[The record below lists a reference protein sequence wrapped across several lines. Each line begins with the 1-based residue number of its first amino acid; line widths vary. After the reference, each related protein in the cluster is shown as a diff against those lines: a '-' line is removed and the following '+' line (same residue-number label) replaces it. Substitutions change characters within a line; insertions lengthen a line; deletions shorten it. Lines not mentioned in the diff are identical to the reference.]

1 MSLAHFPE
9 IFAPPPEH
17 EGGRW
22 QVKLL
27 ALILCSGTHPARRAL
42 ATYRSRSA
50 YRSPC
55 GLVCLACA
63 PQGYR
68 SEPLVLSNQENY
80 CFDCAGYICVPNVL
94 DAPTLATLRA
104 AVRSAG
110 AATNLLDAA
119 TPGSD
124 AIRELLVQPELVN
137 YLNQLIGAGWRLDQL
152 PVVAGGGIS
161 GTGGPLVGG
170 DEPHQPARSY
180 YIQAGKRSS
189 QVVRAVWCLEDVA
202 DGDGGLAVVQASHK
216 SNVLPPPAL
225 LAGGDCLG
233 LAKQLAGQA
242 GDLWLIA
249 GATMMCEQAWAS
261 APRQLL
267 SFEFCGR
274 AALLSPGNAAKISA
288 HAGLGVADPARIR
301 AEAAAEGGTFE
312 ATTAASRAV
321 LGGPDDQPV
330 LLVDET
336 GRTVLA
342 PPEHD
347 HVHPS
352 ILKLDTSGPID
363 HEEFFKWDLNGY
375 LVIPGV
381 MDAAWLQAANDA
393 VDAHQDKIQVGGVLS
408 GGSVTQTGTGRP
420 LLGGLANLPD
430 GHGEPFQRMLAHP
443 AVPTLYNYH
452 CCLILSLGL
461 SLCLSVSLSLRISV
475 SVQCIDRVYTEQ
487 VVGRLN
493 WMGGSGYRCGGGT
506 LFCAEP
512 G

>member
-1 MSLAHFPE
+1 MAGASSSSFEAEHRRHLLQQPTSAH
-9 IFAPPPEH
+9 
-17 EGGRW
+17 
-22 QVKLL
+22 
-27 ALILCSGTHPARRAL
+27 C
-42 ATYRSRSA
+42 
-50 YRSPC
+50 SPC
-55 GLVCLACA
+55 GHVCLACVA
-63 PQGYR
+63 QGYR

-94 DAPTLATLRA
+94 DATTLAALRA

-110 AATNLLDAA
+110 AATNLLDVA

-152 PVVAGGGIS
+152 PVLTGGGIN
-161 GTGGPLVGG
+161 GMGGALVGG

-189 QVVRAVWCLEDVA
+189 QLVRAVWCLEDVA

-233 LAKQLAGQA
+233 LAKQLAGKA

-249 GATMMCEQAWAS
+249 GATMVCEQAWAS

-274 AALLSPGNAAKISA
+274 AALLSPGNAVKISA
-288 HAGLGVADPARIR
+288 RAGLGVADPARIR
-301 AEAAAEGGTFE
+301 DEAAAAGGTFE

-342 PPEHD
+342 PSEHD

-352 ILKLDTSGPID
+352 ILKLDTSEID

-381 MDAAWLQAANDA
+381 MDPAWLQAANDA

-408 GGSVTQTGTGRP
+408 GGSVTQAGTGRP
-420 LLGGLANLPD
+420 LLGGLANLP
-430 GHGEPFQRMLAHP
+430 GSHGEPFQRMLAHP
-443 AVPTLYNYH
+443 AVPTP
-452 CCLILSLGL
+452 CTVLSNSL
-461 SLCLSVSLSLRISV
+461 SVCPRVPLCLCVSVSLSY
-475 SVQCIDRVYTEQ
+475 YTM
-487 VVGRLN
+487 VLHGA
-493 WMGGSGYRCGGGT
+493 GS
-506 LFCAEP
+506 
-512 G
+512 